1 VIGSGRSVLF
11 ANASARNMLNMTEG
25 STPADLPD
33 PCDDFSLR
41 DAVDRCRR
49 TGEIIEARTRCCQSF
64 LQIRLDR
71 LTGLEGNEVLMVLQD
86 LSEGHQLEANQQRFL
101 SNAAHQLR
109 TPLTVILG
117 AAQLLASSGD
127 EDPDLRDRMLDHIF
141 SEGQRMKR
149 LSDVLLR
156 LARVG
161 WGEREPE
168 MKSLSLT
175 AVAHH
180 AAELVKPLAESA
192 GLGIVVE
199 GEGGQVSADPEWL
212 LEVLLGLLANSIQ
225 HSSRGGHLRLII
237 RGATVT
243 VEDAGVG
250 ITPEDLP
257 HVFERFYRG
266 RRSSGG
272 FGLGLSI
279 CKELT
284 ERMGGSIYIRSREG
298 VGTAIKVEMPEVG
311 EDATDIAG

>member
-1 VIGSGRSVLF
+1 
-11 ANASARNMLNMTEG
+11 
-25 STPADLPD
+25 
-33 PCDDFSLR
+33 
-41 DAVDRCRR
+41 VDRCGR
-49 TGEIIEARTRCCQSF
+49 TGEIIEARTNCSQSF
-64 LQIRLDR
+64 VQIRLDR
-71 LTGLEGNEVLMVLQD
+71 LTGLEENEVLMVLQD

-117 AAQLLASSGD
+117 AAGLLASGGD
-127 EDPDLRDRMLDHIF
+127 EDPALRERLLNHIF
-141 SEGQRMKR
+141 SESRRMQR

-168 MKSLSLT
+168 IEALNLGD
-175 AVAHH
+175 AARY
-180 AAELVKPLAESA
+180 AAEVVKPLSESA
-192 GLGIVVE
+192 GVGIVVE
-199 GEGGQVSADPEWL
+199 GEGGQVRADPEWL
-212 LEVLLGLLANSIQ
+212 LEVLLSLLGNSIQ
-225 HSSRGGHLRLII
+225 HSSLGGYIRLIV
-237 RGATVT
+237 RGATAT

-257 HVFERFYRG
+257 HVFERFYRARG
-266 RRSSGG
+266 SSGG

-284 ERMGGSIYIRSREG
+284 GRMGGNIYIRSREG
-298 VGTAIKVEMPEVG
+298 VGTAIKVEWPEVG

>member
-1 VIGSGRSVLF
+1 
-11 ANASARNMLNMTEG
+11 
-25 STPADLPD
+25 
-33 PCDDFSLR
+33 
-41 DAVDRCRR
+41 
-49 TGEIIEARTRCCQSF
+49 
-64 LQIRLDR
+64 
-71 LTGLEGNEVLMVLQD
+71 MV
-86 LSEGHQLEANQQRFL
+86 
-101 SNAAHQLR
+101 
-109 TPLTVILG
+109 
-117 AAQLLASSGD
+117 
-127 EDPDLRDRMLDHIF
+127 DHIF

-156 LARVG
+156 FARVG

-168 MKSLSLT
+168 MESLSLT

-225 HSSRGGHLRLII
+225 YSSRGGFIRLIV

-266 RRSSGG
+266 KRSSGG

-298 VGTAIKVEMPEVG
+298 VGTAIKVELPEVG
-311 EDATDIAG
+311 SDATDITG